1 MIGVVLAVF
10 SFPLF
15 GTSAIGGGFTF
26 AMLSWLINSRVSEPT
41 EEALGRM
48 KNVPFI
54 VGLISAAIYLRGLI
68 LFVSLQLPAG
78 NAAGLVFVLALFP
91 VLVISVMGGIITG
104 LITFA
109 VLSLLMLIHRHASPR
124 TDCGGA

>member
-1 MIGVVLAVF
+1 V
-10 SFPLF
+10 
-15 GTSAIGGGFTF
+15 
-26 AMLSWLINSRVSEPT
+26 LSWLINGRVSEPT
-41 EEALGRM
+41 EEALGRV
-48 KNVPFI
+48 KNVSFI
-54 VGLISAAIYLRGLI
+54 DGLISAALYLCGLL
-68 LFVSLQLPAG
+68 LFVFAAAAPG
-78 NAAGLVFVLALFP
+78 NANGLVFVLALFP